1 MNKRIIKISDPCH
14 AVRLPFPRKAHTLS
28 QPVSAWK
35 NGKPNARGSSA
46 FDIHLESLHLPKA
59 IHNLFIYVS

>member
-14 AVRLPFPRKAHTLS
+14 AVCLPFPRKAHTVS

-46 FDIHLESLHLPKA
+46 FDI
-59 IHNLFIYVS
+59 